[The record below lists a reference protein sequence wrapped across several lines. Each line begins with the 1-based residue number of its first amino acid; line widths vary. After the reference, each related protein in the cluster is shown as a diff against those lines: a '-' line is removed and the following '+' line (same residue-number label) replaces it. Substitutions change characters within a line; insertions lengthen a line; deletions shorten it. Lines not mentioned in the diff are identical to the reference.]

1 MKGLVY
7 KDLLALKQSML
18 TAAAIM
24 VLYIVMGIMSSD
36 GSTLFCVMAGVMNMM
51 IPLTCAAYDEQCGWD
66 SFGNALPVSRT
77 KTVLA
82 RYCTGMVVMLATL
95 LLVAAAQVIMMLTG
109 NSAMDWSVYI
119 AVVLISLLINA
130 VMNPIVYKFGV
141 QKSRFVMMAV
151 FLVPTIIFSAI
162 AMLAIT
168 SKNDLVINIVD
179 SIGSF
184 IDSLAQIPV
193 AVLMLIVLA
202 VFTVIYVLS
211 ILLSISIYKKKNL

>member
-7 KDLLALKQSML
+7 KDLLALKQSMM
-18 TAAAIM
+18 TTAAIM

-51 IPLTCAAYDEQCGWD
+51 IPLTCAAYAEQCGWD

-95 LLVAAAQVIMMLTG
+95 LLVAAAQVIMMFTG

-168 SKNDLVINIVD
+168 SENDLVINIVD

-184 IDSLAQIPV
+184 IDSLTQIPDI
-193 AVLMLIVLA
+193 VLMLGILA
-202 VFTVIYVLS
+202 VFAIIYALS
-211 ILLSISIYKKKNL
+211 ILLSISIYKKKDL

>member
-7 KDLLALKQSML
+7 KDLLALKQSMM
-18 TAAAIM
+18 TTAAIM

-95 LLVAAAQVIMMLTG
+95 LLVAAAQVIMMFTG

-119 AVVLISLLINA
+119 AVVLISLQINA

-141 QKSRFVMMAV
+141 QKSRFVMIAV

-162 AMLAIT
+162 AILAIT

-184 IDSLAQIPV
+184 IDSLAQIPDI
-193 AVLMLIVLA
+193 VLMLVILA
-202 VFTVIYVLS
+202 VFTVMYVLS
-211 ILLSISIYKKKNL
+211 ILLSISIYKKKDL

>member
-18 TAAAIM
+18 TTAAIM

-51 IPLTCAAYDEQCGWD
+51 IPLTCAAYDEQCSWD

-95 LLVAAAQVIMMLTG
+95 LLVAAAQVIMMFTG

-141 QKSRFVMMAV
+141 QKSRFVMMAIC
-151 FLVPTIIFSAI
+151 LVLTIISSAI

-168 SKNDLVINIVD
+168 SERDWVVSLNDK
-179 SIGSF
+179 IGAF
-184 IDSLAQIPV
+184 IDTLSQIPSGV
-193 AVLMLIVLA
+193 IMLILLA
-202 VFTVIYVLS
+202 IFGGLYALS
-211 ILLSISIYKKKNL
+211 IRLSISIYKKKNL

>member
-7 KDLLALKQSML
+7 KDLLALKQSMMT
-18 TAAAIM
+18 TAASM

-77 KTVLA
+77 KNVLA

-95 LLVAAAQVIMMLTG
+95 LLVAAAQVIMMFTG

-184 IDSLAQIPV
+184 IDSLAQIPDI
-193 AVLMLIVLA
+193 VLMLVILA
-202 VFTVIYVLS
+202 VFTVMYVLS
-211 ILLSISIYKKKNL
+211 ILLSISIYKKKDL